1 MLRASLHS
9 SSRPTRPLPRL
20 PTALTKPSPSFLSS
34 KSACCSRLT
43 RWRAVMASWPRRS
56 SRTRN
61 SQTRSSAHST
71 TTLTSSSRS
80 KTKWWRSCASSKTP
94 KSSSKTQSGSKFQAG
109 AGTKTRLCLACRN
122 SCSRFKTSWE
132 SSNSRCSRK
141 SWLVKRV
148 TSKRSSAGC
157 RAQANERKPPASLS
171 QGCDL
176 RAGIT
181 KQEIRGLD

>member
-1 MLRASLHS
+1 M
-9 SSRPTRPLPRL
+9 
-20 PTALTKPSPSFLSS
+20 ALTWQSHQFHHHCDSWAVFSWIVSPAWSVCRSLL
-34 KSACCSRLT
+34 ACVES
-43 RWRAVMASWPRRS
+43 
-56 SRTRN
+56 
-61 SQTRSSAHST
+61 
-71 TTLTSSSRS
+71 SSSRS

-132 SSNSRCSRK
+132 SSSSRCSRK
-141 SWLVKRV
+141 SWLVRRM
-148 TSKRSSAGC
+148 TSKRFSAGC